1 MFILINILKTRMFNF
16 GPAFIKEKFGIQ
28 ISRDFIRQE
37 TVSSCERR
45 FWKESLAMKIQ
56 SAAIK
61 YLMNSDFC
69 VLNLALKEKIMKFF
83 FMMIVFEIMI
93 IIL

>member
-1 MFILINILKTRMFNF
+1 
-16 GPAFIKEKFGIQ
+16 
-28 ISRDFIRQE
+28 
-37 TVSSCERR
+37 
-45 FWKESLAMKIQ
+45 MKIQ